1 MALDVVVEDL
11 LELRHNRVA
20 AQSGRKLAVNVDR
33 RDRILKDADI
43 GAVVAEYARRW
54 ALSATAAD
62 RLERLVRL
70 VSSDASA
77 PTTVQE
83 PTRVLEDHLADSLVA
98 LELRDIVWQ
107 EAEIADL
114 GAGAGFPGLPL
125 AIALPGSRLWLVES
139 NERKCQFLRHAV
151 AECGLDN
158 VEVVRERVELWRA
171 GVDRCDLAVARAL
184 APLAVV
190 AEYAAPLLHVG
201 GSLVAWRGR
210 RDPVDEAA
218 GDAPRSNSVWS
229 HGRHWRSGR
238 TRQPSTAICM
248 CWSRSLRP
256 RRSSR
261 GARASPA
268 STRLGAEDSGAPVRR
283 MDARDPVRPGDSGT

>member
-1 MALDVVVEDL
+1 VLPV
-11 LELRHNRVA
+11 
-20 AQSGRKLAVNVDR
+20 S
-33 RDRILKDADI
+33 I
-43 GAVVAEYARRW
+43 GSLTKRW
-54 ALSATAAD
+54 SLPPTAAA
-62 RLERLVRL
+62 RLARLASL

-98 LELRDIVWQ
+98 LELRDVLWH

-139 NERKCQFLRHAV
+139 NERKCQFLRRAV
-151 AECGLDN
+151 AECELDN

-171 GVDRCDLAVARAL
+171 GLDRCDVVVARAL
-184 APLAVV
+184 ASLPVV
-190 AEYAAPLLHVG
+190 SEYAAPLLHVG

-218 GDAPRSNSVWS
+218 AARAALALGLE
-229 HGRHWRSGR
+229 
-238 TRQPSTAICM
+238 
-248 CWSRSLRP
+248 LRP
-256 RRSSR
+256 PVAVNPYPAAEHRHLHVLVKV
-261 GARASPA
+261 GETSPKFP
-268 STRLGAEDSGAPVRR
+268 R
-283 MDARDPVRPGDSGT
+283 RPGVAQKHPLGR

>member
-1 MALDVVVEDL
+1 MLPVSIVSL
-11 LELRHNRVA
+11 T
-20 AQSGRKLAVNVDR
+20 K
-33 RDRILKDADI
+33 
-43 GAVVAEYARRW
+43 RW
-54 ALSATAAD
+54 SLPPTAAA
-62 RLERLVRL
+62 RLERLASL

-98 LELRDIVWQ
+98 LELRAVLWH

-139 NERKCQFLRHAV
+139 NERKCQFLRRAV
-151 AECGLDN
+151 AECELDN

-171 GVDRCDLAVARAL
+171 GLDRCDVVVARAL
-184 APLAVV
+184 ASLPVV

-218 GDAPRSNSVWS
+218 AARAALQLGLE
-229 HGRHWRSGR
+229 
-238 TRQPSTAICM
+238 
-248 CWSRSLRP
+248 LRP
-256 RRSSR
+256 PV
-261 GARASPA
+261 AVHPYPA
-268 STRLGAEDSGAPVRR
+268 AEHRHLHVLVKVGETPPKFPR
-283 MDARDPVRPGDSGT
+283 RPGVAQKHPLGR

>member
-1 MALDVVVEDL
+1 MKSD
-11 LELRHNRVA
+11 
-20 AQSGRKLAVNVDR
+20 
-33 RDRILKDADI
+33 DADI

-62 RLERLVRL
+62 RLERLARL

-98 LELRDIVWQ
+98 LELRGIVWQ

-171 GVDRCDLAVARAL
+171 GLGRCDLIVARAL
-184 APLAVV
+184 APLPVV
-190 AEYAAPLLHVG
+190 AEYAAPLLHVD

-218 GDAPRSNSVWS
+218 GARAALQLGLEPRPPLAVKPYPAAE
-229 HGRHWRSGR
+229 HRHLHVLVKVAE
-238 TRQPSTAICM
+238 TPAKF
-248 CWSRSLRP
+248 P
-256 RRSSR
+256 RRP
-261 GARASPA
+261 GVARKHP
-268 STRLGAEDSGAPVRR
+268 LGR
-283 MDARDPVRPGDSGT
+283 